1 MRNKIKYGIKRVWD
15 RRKRW
20 LRERVE
26 MKLPWNDRERAI
38 LHPCVAH
45 RGWSGRAPE
54 NTMAAFKLAL
64 QEPAV
69 QWMELDV
76 HLSRDQI
83 PVVIHDPTLK
93 RTTGVKARVSSMT
106 AEQLAQL
113 DAGSWF
119 SPKFAKERIPTLDQ
133 VLRSAKGRCC
143 LNIEIKGEDSAPA
156 LIVGRVLEDVRRR
169 FMKDDVIITSFRTD
183 VLKEVREQSRSVRTG
198 LIVDDNPPQLI
209 RTVQSLGCSMLSIG
223 FRHLTERLL
232 QQAAEAGIAVM
243 AWTPNLPADL
253 NRLVRRPEPIMICTN
268 HPDRWLNAIHRQGG

>member
-1 MRNKIKYGIKRVWD
+1 MKYGIKQLWD

-20 LRERVE
+20 LRERVDI
-26 MKLPWNDRERAI
+26 KLPWSDRERAI

-54 NTMAAFKLAL
+54 NTLASFRLAL
-64 QEPAV
+64 GEPSV

-76 HLSRDQI
+76 HLSRDQV

-93 RTTGVKARVSSMT
+93 RTTGVKERVSGLT
-106 AEQLAQL
+106 VKELTRL

-133 VLRSAKGRCC
+133 VLGLASGRCC
-143 LNIEIKGEDSAPA
+143 LNIEIKGEDSPPSAIA
-156 LIVGRVLEDVRRR
+156 SRVLEDVRRR
-169 FMKDDVIITSFRTD
+169 FMEADVIITSFRPE
-183 VLKEVREQSRSVRTG
+183 VLTAVRKLSRSVRTG
-198 LIVDDNPPQLI
+198 LIVEDNPPHLI
-209 RTVQSLGCSMLSIG
+209 RTVQSLGCGMLSIG

-243 AWTPNLPADL
+243 AWTPNRPADL
-253 NRLVRRPEPIMICTN
+253 SRLVHRPEPIMICTN
-268 HPDRWLNAIHRQGG
+268 YPDRWLAAIHRQEG